1 MFVMENK
8 VIIIWKLTEV
18 NFYDKTFQR
27 INIARS
33 TDVIG
38 AFQKV
43 SEVLLEDQNFGVKAI
58 KKYNKVQEQTKRLS

>member
-18 NFYDKTFQR
+18 NLYDKTFQR

-38 AFQKV
+38 SLPQSFGLLIVLQK
-43 SEVLLEDQNFGVKAI
+43 LFGRT
-58 KKYNKVQEQTKRLS
+58 Q